1 MVSVGIVFDCSWAV
15 SHSKAGFDYAESLV
29 LAAESHVKCILFSFL
44 WILRF
49 RVFTVANF
57 YIIFNSI
64 FRIILT
70 KIVENELKMK
80 SKMSQK
86 WPKNGYREQ
95 PYC

>member
-1 MVSVGIVFDCSWAV
+1 
-15 SHSKAGFDYAESLV
+15 
-29 LAAESHVKCILFSFL
+29 
-44 WILRF
+44 
-49 RVFTVANF
+49 VFTVANF

-64 FRIILT
+64 FWIILT

-95 PYC
+95 PYCKERGAFFIFWYSGITITSKRDIQYTYMYCRKEK